1 MQSAQR
7 DGLFAPARRALTIGL
22 VLTVTLVAFEALAVV
37 TILPVIKDEL
47 GGLRLYGW
55 VTSAFFLGT
64 LVGIV
69 VAGSES
75 DRRGPGAPYVLGI
88 LLFATGLLIGGLAPS
103 MLILVLARALQGIGA
118 GAVPATAY
126 AAIGRSY
133 PEALRPRVFAVLS
146 TAWVVPGLIGPALS
160 ALVAT
165 HFSWRYVFLG
175 LLPLVLI
182 ASGLAL
188 PALRRIGPPERPGSP
203 GHPTGVPR
211 TPPDPPGHH
220 SGVARTPPDPP
231 GRPPAVP
238 RTARGA
244 ERTRLL
250 DAVRVSAGAGLLL
263 AGLTG
268 RSIPLAVG
276 LAAAGLLVGVRPLLR
291 LLPAGTLR
299 ARRGLSMA
307 VLSRGMLTFAFF
319 GTDTYVPLAITAA
332 RGRSTAMASLAVTAA
347 TLSWT
352 LGAWL
357 QERGARALSSRVL
370 VRVGLLIV
378 VVGIAVMGVSLLG
391 SVPVAIAVVAWGIG
405 GLGIGLAYAPITVTV
420 LGLAPAA
427 EQGRASAQLQ
437 LSDTLGTALGA
448 GLGGVLVAA
457 GAVEGWE
464 QSTALAGVFIL
475 TGAVGLV
482 AVVLTRRL
490 PDGRLA
496 AITDEPG
503 TTPAPRAHG

>member
-1 MQSAQR
+1 MHSAQR

-37 TILPVIKDEL
+37 TILPVIKDDL

-69 VAGSES
+69 VAGAES
-75 DRRGPGAPYVLGI
+75 DRRGPGPPYVLGI
-88 LLFATGLLIGGLAPS
+88 LLFSAGLVIGGLAPS
-103 MLILVLARALQGIGA
+103 MLILVLARGLQGIGA
-118 GAVPATAY
+118 GAIPATAY

-165 HFSWRYVFLG
+165 HLNWRYVFLG
-175 LLPLVLI
+175 LLPLVLV
-182 ASGLAL
+182 AAGLAL
-188 PALRRIGPPERPGSP
+188 PAVRRIGPPERP
-203 GHPTGVPR
+203 
-211 TPPDPPGHH
+211 
-220 SGVARTPPDPP
+220 
-231 GRPPAVP
+231 
-238 RTARGA
+238 TAQRA
-244 ERTRLL
+244 RLL

-268 RSIPLAVG
+268 RSIVLALV

-299 ARRGLSMA
+299 ARRGLPMA
-307 VLSRGMLTFAFF
+307 VLSRGLLTFAFF
-319 GTDTYVPLAITAA
+319 GADTYVPLAITAV
-332 RGRSTAMASLAVTAA
+332 RGRTTTMASLAVTAA

-352 LGAWL
+352 LGSWL
-357 QERGARALSSRVL
+357 QERGARSLSSRQV
-370 VRVGLLIV
+370 VRAGLLV
-378 VVGIAVMGVSLLG
+378 VVLGIAVLGVSLLDA
-391 SVPVAIAVVAWGIG
+391 VPVAIAVVAWAIG
-405 GLGIGLAYAPITVTV
+405 GLGIGLAYSPISVTV

-437 LSDTLGTALGA
+437 LSDTLGTALGS
-448 GLGGVLVAA
+448 GLGGVLIAA
-457 GAVEGWE
+457 GAVAGWE
-464 QSTALAGVFIL
+464 QSTGLAGVFIL
-475 TGAVGLV
+475 TAAVALV
-482 AVVLTRRL
+482 GVVLTRRL
-490 PDGRLA
+490 PDRPLA
-496 AITDEPG
+496 AISEEPG
-503 TTPAPRAHG
+503 AAPAPSARGGG

>member
-37 TILPVIKDEL
+37 TILPVIKDDL

-75 DRRGPGAPYVLGI
+75 DRRGPGPPYVLGI
-88 LLFATGLLIGGLAPS
+88 VLFAAGLVIGGLAPS
-103 MLILVLARALQGIGA
+103 MLVLVLARVLQGIGA
-118 GAVPATAY
+118 GAIPATAY

-165 HFSWRYVFLG
+165 HVGWRYVFLG
-175 LLPLVLI
+175 LLPLVLV

-188 PALRRIGPPERPGSP
+188 PALRGIGPPQQPGAAE
-203 GHPTGVPR
+203 HHAGVP
-211 TPPDPPGHH
+211 P
-220 SGVARTPPDPP
+220 AR
-231 GRPPAVP
+231 PAAP
-238 RTARGA
+238 H
-244 ERTRLL
+244 RTRLL

-276 LAAAGLLVGVRPLLR
+276 LAAAGLLVGMRPLLR

-299 ARRGLSMA
+299 ARRGLPMA

-319 GTDTYVPLAITAA
+319 GTDTYVPLAITAV

-357 QERGARALSSRVL
+357 QERGARALSSRLL

-378 VVGIAVMGVSLLG
+378 AVGIGVMGVSLLAA
-391 SVPVAIAVVAWGIG
+391 VPVAVAVVAWGIG

-420 LGLAPAA
+420 LGLAAEA

-448 GLGGVLVAA
+448 GLGGVLVAV
-457 GAVEGWE
+457 GAASGWR
-464 QSTALAGVFIL
+464 QATALTGVFIL
-475 TGAVGLV
+475 TGAVALV
-482 AVVLTRRL
+482 AVLLTRRL
-490 PDGRLA
+490 PDHRVA
-496 AITDEPG
+496 RTEEPG
-503 TTPAPRAHG
+503 APAPASRAGG

>member
-1 MQSAQR
+1 MQSAQG

-37 TILPVIKDEL
+37 TILPVIKDDL

-69 VAGSES
+69 VAGSEA
-75 DRRGPGAPYVLGI
+75 DRRGPGPPYVLGI
-88 LLFATGLLIGGLAPS
+88 VLFGIGLVVGGLAPS
-103 MLILVLARALQGIGA
+103 MLVLVLARALQGIGA
-118 GAVPATAY
+118 GAIPATAY

-165 HFSWRYVFLG
+165 HVGWRYVFLG
-175 LLPLVLI
+175 LLPLVLM

-188 PALRRIGPPERPGSP
+188 PSLRRIGPPQRGGSQGQP
-203 GHPTGVPR
+203 HGVPR
-211 TPPDPPGHH
+211 TSPAASH
-220 SGVARTPPDPP
+220 RT
-231 GRPPAVP
+231 G
-238 RTARGA
+238 
-244 ERTRLL
+244 LL
-250 DAVRVSAGAGLLL
+250 DAVRVSGGAGLLL

-276 LAAAGLLVGVRPLLR
+276 LAAAGLLIGVRPLLR

-299 ARRGLSMA
+299 ARRGLPMA

-319 GTDTYVPLAITAA
+319 GTDTYVPLAITAV
-332 RGRSTAMASLAVTAA
+332 RGRSTAIASLAVTAS

-357 QERGARALSSRVL
+357 QERGARAVSSRLL
-370 VRVGLLIV
+370 VRVGVLIV
-378 VVGIAVMGVSLLG
+378 ALGIALMGVSLLAA
-391 SVPVAIAVVAWGIG
+391 VPVAIAVVAWGIG

-420 LGLAPAA
+420 LGLASQS

-457 GAVEGWE
+457 GAASGWR
-464 QSTALAGVFIL
+464 QSTTLTGAFIL
-475 TGAVGLV
+475 TGAVALL
-482 AVVLTRRL
+482 AVLLTRRL
-490 PDGRLA
+490 PDHRVA
-496 AITDEPG
+496 VMTEEPG
-503 TTPAPRAHG
+503 AAPAPRARG

>member
-1 MQSAQR
+1 MQQAQR
-7 DGLFAPARRALTIGL
+7 EGLFAPARRALTIGL

-37 TILPVIKDEL
+37 TILPVIKDDL

-75 DRRGPGAPYVLGI
+75 DRRGPGPPYVLGI
-88 LLFATGLLIGGLAPS
+88 LLFAAGLVIGGLAPS

-118 GAVPATAY
+118 GAIPATAY

-165 HFSWRYVFLG
+165 HLSWRYVFLG
-175 LLPLVLI
+175 LLPLVLV
-182 ASGLAL
+182 AAGLAL
-188 PALRRIGPPERPGSP
+188 PAVRRIGPPQQPDHPGSSP
-203 GHPTGVPR
+203 G
-211 TPPDPPGHH
+211 
-220 SGVARTPPDPP
+220 A
-231 GRPPAVP
+231 PPAAH
-238 RTARGA
+238 RSR
-244 ERTRLL
+244 
-250 DAVRVSAGAGLLL
+250 LLL

-268 RSIPLAVG
+268 RSIPLAVV

-299 ARRGLSMA
+299 ARQGLPTA

-319 GTDTYVPLAITAA
+319 GTDTYVPLAITAV
-332 RGRSTAMASLAVTAA
+332 RGRTPAMASLAVTAA

-357 QERGARALSSRVL
+357 QERGARSLSSRFL
-370 VRVGLLIV
+370 VRTGLLVV
-378 VVGIAVMGVSLLG
+378 VVGIAVMAVSLLHA
-391 SVPVAIAVVAWGIG
+391 VPVAISVVAWAIG
-405 GLGIGLAYAPITVTV
+405 GLGIGLASAPITVTV

-427 EQGRASAQLQ
+427 EQGTASAQLQ

-457 GAVEGWE
+457 GAAAGWE
-464 QSTALAGVFIL
+464 QSSALAGVFGL
-475 TGAVGLV
+475 TGAVALV
-482 AVVLTRRL
+482 GVVLTRRL
-490 PDGRLA
+490 PDRRVA
-496 AITDEPG
+496 AVTEEPG
-503 TTPAPRAHG
+503 ASAAGARRSGRAGRGAPGAPGGPGSRRPRRGA

>member
-1 MQSAQR
+1 MQQAQR
-7 DGLFAPARRALTIGL
+7 EGLFAPARRALTVGL

-37 TILPVIKDEL
+37 TILPVIKDDL

-69 VAGSES
+69 VAGAES
-75 DRRGPGAPYVLGI
+75 DRRGPGPLYLLGI
-88 LLFATGLLIGGLAPS
+88 LLFSAGLTLGGLAPS

-118 GAVPATAY
+118 GAIPATAY

-165 HFSWRYVFLG
+165 HLSWRYVFLG
-175 LLPLVLI
+175 LLPLVLV
-182 ASGLAL
+182 AAGLAL
-188 PALRRIGPPERPGSP
+188 PAVRRIGPPQQPDHPGSSP
-203 GHPTGVPR
+203 G
-211 TPPDPPGHH
+211 
-220 SGVARTPPDPP
+220 A
-231 GRPPAVP
+231 PPAAH
-238 RTARGA
+238 RS
-244 ERTRLL
+244 RLL
-250 DAVRVSAGAGLLL
+250 EAV
-263 AGLTG
+263 
-268 RSIPLAVG
+268 

-299 ARRGLSMA
+299 ARQGLPTA

-319 GTDTYVPLAITAA
+319 GTDTYVPLAITAV
-332 RGRSTAMASLAVTAA
+332 RGRTPAMASLAVTAA

-357 QERGARALSSRVL
+357 QERGARSLSSRFL
-370 VRVGLLIV
+370 VRTGLLVV
-378 VVGIAVMGVSLLG
+378 VVGIAVMAVSLLHA
-391 SVPVAIAVVAWGIG
+391 VPVAISVVAWAIG

-427 EQGRASAQLQ
+427 EQGTASAQLQ

-457 GAVEGWE
+457 GAAAGWE
-464 QSTALAGVFIL
+464 QSSALAGVFGL
-475 TGAVGLV
+475 TGAVALV
-482 AVVLTRRL
+482 GVVLTRRL
-490 PDGRLA
+490 PDRRVA
-496 AITDEPG
+496 AVTEEPG
-503 TTPAPRAHG
+503 ASAAGARRS

>member
-37 TILPVIKDEL
+37 TILPVIKDDL

-69 VAGSES
+69 VAGAES
-75 DRRGPGAPYVLGI
+75 DRRGPGPLYLLGI
-88 LLFATGLLIGGLAPS
+88 LLFSAGLTLGGLAPS

-118 GAVPATAY
+118 GAIPATAY

-165 HFSWRYVFLG
+165 HFNWRYVFLG

-182 ASGLAL
+182 AAGLAL
-188 PALRRIGPPERPGSP
+188 RSVWRIGPPERP
-203 GHPTGVPR
+203 
-211 TPPDPPGHH
+211 
-220 SGVARTPPDPP
+220 
-231 GRPPAVP
+231 
-238 RTARGA
+238 TAQRA
-244 ERTRLL
+244 RLL
-250 DAVRVSAGAGLLL
+250 DAVRVSAGAGMLL

-268 RSIPLAVG
+268 RSIPLALG
-276 LAAAGLLVGVRPLLR
+276 LAAVGLVIGMRPLLR
-291 LLPAGTLR
+291 LLPGGTLR
-299 ARRGLSMA
+299 ARRGLPTA
-307 VLSRGMLTFAFF
+307 ILSRGLLTFSFF
-319 GTDTYVPLAITAA
+319 GADTYVPLAITAV
-332 RGRSTAMASLAVTAA
+332 RGRSPAVASLAVTAA
-347 TLSWT
+347 TLAWT

-357 QERGARALSSRVL
+357 QERGARSLSSRRV
-370 VRVGLLIV
+370 VRAGLLV
-378 VVGIAVMGVSLLG
+378 VAIGIAVMALSLLDA
-391 SVPVAIAVVAWGIG
+391 VPVAVAVVAWAIG
-405 GLGIGLAYAPITVTV
+405 GLGIGLAYSPISVTV
-420 LGLAPAA
+420 LGLAPTA

-457 GAVEGWE
+457 GAAAGWE
-464 QSTALAGVFIL
+464 QSTGLAGVFAL
-475 TGAVGLV
+475 TGAVALV
-482 AVVLTRRL
+482 GVVLTRRL
-490 PDGRLA
+490 PDRRLA
-496 AITDEPG
+496 AITEEPG
-503 TTPAPRAHG
+503 ATQAPRALS

>member
-1 MQSAQR
+1 
-7 DGLFAPARRALTIGL
+7 
-22 VLTVTLVAFEALAVV
+22 V
-37 TILPVIKDEL
+37 TILPVIKDDL

-188 PALRRIGPPERPGSP
+188 PALRRIGPPEQPGSP
-203 GHPTGVPR
+203 EHATE
-211 TPPDPPGHH
+211 
-220 SGVARTPPDPP
+220 VARTPPDPP

-244 ERTRLL
+244 ERTRL

-299 ARRGLSMA
+299 ARRGLPMA

-332 RGRSTAMASLAVTAA
+332 RGRSTAVASLAVTAA

-370 VRVGLLIV
+370 VRAGLLIV
-378 VVGIAVMGVSLLG
+378 VVGIAVMGVSLLD

-448 GLGGVLVAA
+448 GLGGVLVAV
-457 GAVEGWE
+457 GAAEGWE

-475 TGAVGLV
+475 TAAVGLV

-490 PDGRLA
+490 PDRRLA

-503 TTPAPRAHG
+503 TTPAPRARG